1 MKRLLKILTGRFF
14 AFIVLILL
22 QLALLLAILSNLLE
36 RVDLFFSITYVL
48 SGITVFYILSREENP
63 AYKMIWVILLL
74 AVPVFA
80 VPFYIIFG
88 NKRDSKKVAR
98 QVALYNQYVRNEDA
112 AECSSR
118 AAEVRE
124 RLRSY
129 SRSYSRQ
136 SDYIWNLTR
145 SCVYDRTSASY
156 YPTGEAAF
164 IAILEDMRKA
174 TRFILI
180 ETFIIDFGYLW
191 DSVLDVL
198 KKKVQQRV
206 EVYLLYDDVG
216 TIKNFPPHYQR
227 TLSETGIKVAVFNR
241 LRAHLNPRLN
251 YRDHRKLIIIDGDI
265 GYTGGINIA
274 DEYINRKI
282 RFGHWKDTAVRLHG
296 DAVISMTMMFFQQ
309 WGFTTKEYIDIHEF
323 SPRTNEPGDGFI
335 QPFGDSPLDTY
346 NIAENAYIQM
356 INHANNYLWLTTP
369 YLILDTQMIT
379 ALTLASESGV
389 DVRII
394 TPSIPDKWYVHA
406 VSRSHYGQLI
416 RSGVKIY
423 EYTPGFIHAKMFVS
437 DDRAAIVGTTNMDY
451 RSFYLHFECGVAFFN
466 SSVVHQVRND
476 IQKIL
481 SVSRQVTEKMV
492 DRTPPA
498 TRFVRNL
505 LKLFSPVL

>member
-14 AFIVLILL
+14 AFVVLTLL
-22 QLALLLAILSNLLE
+22 QLALLVAILLNILE

-48 SGITVFYILSREENP
+48 SGITVFYVLSREENP
-63 AYKMIWVILLL
+63 AYKMIWLILLL
-74 AVPVFA
+74 AAPVFS
-80 VPFYIIFG
+80 VPFFIIFG

-112 AECSSR
+112 AECALR
-118 AAEVRE
+118 AEGVRE
-124 RLRSY
+124 RLKSY

-136 SDYIWNLTR
+136 SDYLYNLTR
-145 SCVYDRTSASY
+145 SCVYDRTSAAY
-156 YPTGEAAF
+156 FPTGEAAF
-164 IAILEDMRKA
+164 EAIIEDMRKA

-180 ETFIIDFGYLW
+180 ETFIIDLGTLW
-191 DSVLDVL
+191 DSVLSVL
-198 KKKVQQRV
+198 TEKVRQRV
-206 EVYLLYDDVG
+206 DVYLLYDDVG
-216 TIKNFPPHYQR
+216 TIKNVPATYQK
-227 TLSETGIKVAVFNR
+227 TLAETGIKVAVFNR

-296 DAVISMTMMFFQQ
+296 DAVISMTNLFFQQ
-309 WGFTTKEYIDIHEF
+309 WGFTTKESIDIQSF
-323 SPRTNEPGDGFI
+323 SPRTNVQGDGFI

-356 INHANNYLWLTTP
+356 INHANTYLWLTTP

-476 IQKIL
+476 IQRIL
-481 SVSRQVTEKMV
+481 TVSREITEQMV
-492 DRTPPA
+492 DSTPLI

-505 LKLFSPVL
+505 LKLFSPVM